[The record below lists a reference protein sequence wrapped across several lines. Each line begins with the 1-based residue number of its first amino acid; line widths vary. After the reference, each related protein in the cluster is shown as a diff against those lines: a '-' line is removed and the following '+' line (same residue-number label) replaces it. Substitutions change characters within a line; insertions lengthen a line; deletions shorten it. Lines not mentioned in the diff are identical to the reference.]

1 MERVIK
7 KLTLGLFGLWLLALT
22 VALITLRTCPGAIE
36 CSQHDDRIL
45 LKSLQ
50 SALRLYQ
57 LDHNALPTREQ
68 GLQALSNGYLTKISK
83 DAWGQEYQYS
93 PEPWHGVEMTLY
105 SIGPNGVDEKGEG
118 DDIVN
123 WDKAYPCGIFDPCP
137 SLCER
142 AQNATIHTSMILL
155 PIACL
160 SGFAW
165 LLIYV
170 RSRRQAGEAERDLEG
185 R

>member
-7 KLTLGLFGLWLLALT
+7 KLTLGLFGFWLLALMA
-22 VALITLRTCPGAIE
+22 ALITLRTCPGAIE

-45 LKSLQ
+45 LTSLQ

-57 LDHNALPTREQ
+57 LDHNALPSREQ
-68 GLQALSNGYLTKISK
+68 GLQALKNGYLAKIPI

-93 PEPWHGVEMTLY
+93 PEPWHGMEMTLY

-142 AQNATIHTSMILL
+142 AQNAAIHAGMVLL
-155 PIACL
+155 PITCL
-160 SGFAW
+160 SGLAW
-165 LLIYV
+165 LAIFI
-170 RSRRQAGEAERDLEG
+170 RRRRQARGVERE
-185 R
+185 

>member
-7 KLTLGLFGLWLLALT
+7 KLTLGLFGFWLLALM
-22 VALITLRTCPGAIE
+22 VALITLRNCPGAIE

-45 LKSLQ
+45 LTSLQ

-68 GLQALSNGYLTKISK
+68 GLQALNSGYLTTVPK
-83 DAWGQEYQYS
+83 DAYGQEFRYS

-123 WDKAYPCGIFDPCP
+123 WDKAYSCGIFNPCP
-137 SLCER
+137 TFCER
-142 AQNATIHTSMILL
+142 AQNWAIKAGIFLL
-155 PIACL
+155 PIICL
-160 SGFAW
+160 AGLIW
-165 LLIYV
+165 LTIFV
-170 RSRRQAGEAERDLEG
+170 RNKGQGS
-185 R
+185 